1 MEHINT
7 KEMFISRI
15 KMKPNISKAEKIVLY
30 FMSFNID
37 SIIRSEVA
45 KLLCTYDYS
54 VVIERILYRMTYDR
68 DYIVK
73 LEAIDSL
80 CIARQTR
87 SLQRVENLTKE
98 KDCLLRAYAYMSLID
113 IVENRNI
120 VSEKQYYTEWIAK
133 RIWKEKSFKVRF
145 MVMSELYING
155 QNDYWK
161 EIVRMI
167 DYQIKK
173 GLSEFWLITNVL
185 ESVAVIDKQE
195 EILDILQ
202 RMKQQT
208 EIRSQKER
216 IEELEKMI

>member
-1 MEHINT
+1 MRRRKFSE
-7 KEMFISRI
+7 KCRI
-15 KMKPNISKAEKIVLY
+15 LALY
-30 FMSFNID
+30 FRSYSFD
-37 SIIRSEVA
+37 SVIRSNVA

-54 VVIERILYRMTYDR
+54 VMIECILYRMTYDR

-87 SLQRVENLTKE
+87 SLQRIESLTKE

-113 IVENRNI
+113 VVENRNI
-120 VSEKQYYTEWIAK
+120 ESEKRYYIEWVEK
-133 RIWKEKSFKVRF
+133 KIWREKSFKVRF

-167 DYQIKK
+167 DHQIKK
-173 GLSEFWLITNVL
+173 GLSDFWLITNVL
-185 ESVAVIDKQE
+185 EDLVDANNRVE
-195 EILDILQ
+195 VLEILQ
-202 RMKQQT
+202 RIKSQ
-208 EIRSQKER
+208 ISISSQKER
-216 IEELEKMI
+216 IEELEKIM